1 MSLLV
6 NVVLYQ
12 VGWFAIVLGA
22 AHGRPW
28 LGSGVA
34 LALVAIHLILA
45 HGRPRQVSLIL
56 LAGSIGLGLDSLQL
70 SLGVLRFPSGMVI
83 DWLVP
88 PWDVVLWMQFATIL
102 PFGLIWLSRRYVLSS
117 VLGLVGGP
125 LAFYTGERLGA
136 VVFLPPRAMHFLLLG
151 LVWAVAFPTLVWL
164 SDMLVVAPG
173 FGRRYRLLSHN
184 A

>member
-12 VGWFAIVLGA
+12 IGWFAIVLGA

-45 HGRPRQVSLIL
+45 HGRLRQVSLIFV
-56 LAGSIGLGLDSLQL
+56 AAIVGLGLDSLQL
-70 SLGVLRFPSGMVI
+70 SLGIFRFPSGMVV
-83 DWLVP
+83 DWLAP

-102 PFGLIWLSRRYVLSS
+102 PFCLIWLSRRYVLSS

-125 LAFYTGERLGA
+125 LAFYTGEQLGA
-136 VVFLPPRAMHFLLLG
+136 VLFLPPRAVHFMLLG
-151 LVWAVAFPTLVWL
+151 LVWAMAFPTLVWL
-164 SDMLVVAPG
+164 SDRLVVAPG
-173 FGRRYRLLSHN
+173 LGRRYRLFSPN